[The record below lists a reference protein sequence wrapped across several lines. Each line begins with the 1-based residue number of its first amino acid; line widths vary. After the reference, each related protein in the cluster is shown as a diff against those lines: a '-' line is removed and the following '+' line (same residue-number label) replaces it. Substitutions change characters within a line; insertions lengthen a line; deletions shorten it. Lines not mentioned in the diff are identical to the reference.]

1 MPDNPMRARA
11 LKGLED
17 VLISFGA
24 TSEAALFSETP
35 IRVGVWR
42 EIAANPD
49 RKQRLLVELNNR
61 MRLENAVERLRDARP
76 LVQGVA
82 DTRLQVFSVG
92 ELTLAQ
98 ANMDD
103 LIALIL
109 PQTVWFRSL
118 DAEHVDAWRGEVQGV
133 ARSESLTQIR
143 SIVIQSKSLILWRFL
158 VAWLA
163 IRSTEEAARQGED
176 RWAHLHRITGSLMD
190 VTETEFDRTEE
201 GGREVFGVLS
211 DFFREGLQRY
221 EQTLNQLIAG
231 QREFDPR
238 IAAPIWRVDISR
250 PASLATRTSRRT
262 VKVDAAENVFDI
274 SCRGLTWAVIDSGI
288 DANHPAFKD
297 RSNGGFDA
305 TTSRVCMTY
314 DFTRLQCFLNNRWD
328 QVFDR
333 EKTQEIQDAHPDL
346 DVADAVLAHLL
357 QRWIWAGHRR
367 SASMELIVA
376 LLVDDI
382 ERIDLEELA
391 GGIKRQITR
400 GAHLDWPLLEPL
412 LWVPPDE
419 DYIAPRNGHG
429 THVAGI
435 LAGDLLPGEADPGD
449 GSERV
454 DRSLQ
459 GMCPDM
465 KLLDLRVCDANGQSD
480 EFVVMAAL
488 QFVGWLNRQQRRQL
502 VQGVNVSLQLRHI
515 VRSYGCGQTPVCR
528 EANALVSSGV
538 LVVAAAGNTGYSR
551 LRSEDT
557 SLVEAYGTSTI
568 MDPGNAEHVLTVG
581 SVHSERPH
589 THGISYF
596 SSRGPTVDGRTKPDV
611 VAPGEKILAPTLE
624 NRVLRDSGTSMAAPH
639 ASGAAALL
647 MARFPELQGRP
658 FDVKSLIIETATS
671 LDRDP
676 AFQGHGMVDVLR
688 ALQDH

>member
-1 MPDNPMRARA
+1 MLDNPIRARA

-24 TSEAALFSETP
+24 TSEALFSDTP

-49 RKQRLLVELNNR
+49 RKQRLLIELNNR
-61 MRLENAVERLRDARP
+61 MRLDEAADMLQGARP
-76 LVQGVA
+76 LVQGEA
-82 DTRLQVFSVG
+82 DFRLQVFSAG

-109 PQTVWFRSL
+109 PQTVWFRAL
-118 DAEHVDAWRGEVQGV
+118 DAELVEAWRGEVQSIAV
-133 ARSESLTQIR
+133 SESLAQIR

-163 IRSTEEAARQGED
+163 IRSADIAAHQGED
-176 RWAHLHRITGSLMD
+176 RWDYLIRITGALMD
-190 VTETEFDRTEE
+190 VTETEFDRTEDDE
-201 GGREVFGVLS
+201 REVFGLVREFL
-211 DFFREGLQRY
+211 REGLQRY
-221 EQTLNQLIAG
+221 GQTLNQLIAG
-231 QREFDPR
+231 QRELGR
-238 IAAPIWRVDISR
+238 AMSAPIWRVDISR
-250 PASLATRTSRRT
+250 SASLATRMSRRT

-274 SCRGLTWAVIDSGI
+274 SCSGLTWAVIDSGI
-288 DANHPAFKD
+288 DAGHPAFQD
-297 RSNGGFDA
+297 RGKVRPGPNA
-305 TTSRVCMTY
+305 SRIRATY
-314 DFTRLQCFLNNRWD
+314 DFTRLQRFLNNEWNK
-328 QVFDR
+328 VFDSR
-333 EKTQEIQDAHPDL
+333 TTQAIKADHPGIDLSDAIL
-346 DVADAVLAHLL
+346 THLL
-357 QRWIWAGHRR
+357 GLWLRTGPRR
-367 SASMELIVA
+367 SASMEFISG
-376 LLVDDI
+376 LLAEDSSRMD
-382 ERIDLEELA
+382 LA
-391 GGIKRQITR
+391 GIAGRIKRQITR

-412 LWVPPDE
+412 LWVPPDA
-419 DYIAPRNGHG
+419 DYIPPRNGHG

-465 KLLDLRVCDANGQSD
+465 KLLDLRVCDINGQSD

-488 QFVGWLNRQQRRQL
+488 QFVAWLNRQQRRQM

-596 SSRGPTVDGRTKPDV
+596 SSRGPTIDGRTKPDV
-611 VAPGEKILAPTLE
+611 VAPGEKILAPSLE
-624 NRVLRDSGTSMAAPH
+624 KRILRDSGTSMAAPH

-658 FDVKSLIIETATS
+658 FDVKSLIIKTATS

-688 ALQDH
+688 ALQHH

>member
-1 MPDNPMRARA
+1 MRDNPMRSRA

-24 TSEAALFSETP
+24 TSEVLFSNTP

-42 EIAANPD
+42 EIAANPN
-49 RKQRLLVELNNR
+49 RKQRLLIELNNR
-61 MRLENAVERLRDARP
+61 MRLDEAADMLQDARP
-76 LVQGVA
+76 LVQGEA
-82 DTRLQVFSVG
+82 DFRLQVFSAG

-109 PQTVWFRSL
+109 PQTVWFRAL
-118 DAEHVDAWRGEVQGV
+118 DAELVEAWRGEVQSV
-133 ARSESLTQIR
+133 AVSESLAQIR

-163 IRSTEEAARQGED
+163 IRSADNAAHQGED
-176 RWAHLHRITGSLMD
+176 RWDYLSRITGALMD
-190 VTETEFDRTEE
+190 VTETEFDRTEDDE
-201 GGREVFGVLS
+201 RAVFGPLREFIS
-211 DFFREGLQRY
+211 EGLQRY
-221 EQTLNQLIAG
+221 GQTLNQLIAG
-231 QREFDPR
+231 QRELGR
-238 IAAPIWRVDISR
+238 AVSAPIWRVDISR
-250 PASLATRTSRRT
+250 SASLATRTSRRT

-274 SCRGLTWAVIDSGI
+274 SCSSLTWAVIDSGI
-288 DANHPAFKD
+288 DAGHPAFQD
-297 RSNGGFDA
+297 RRKARPGPDA
-305 TTSRVCMTY
+305 SRIRATY
-314 DFTRLQCFLNNRWD
+314 DFTRLQRFLNNEWD
-328 QVFDR
+328 KVFDSGT
-333 EKTQEIQDAHPDL
+333 TQAIEADHPGIDLSDAIL
-346 DVADAVLAHLL
+346 THLL
-357 QRWIWAGHRR
+357 GNWLRTGPRR
-367 SASMELIVA
+367 SATMEFITG
-376 LLVDDI
+376 LLAEDFS
-382 ERIDLEELA
+382 RMDLVGIA
-391 GGIKRQITR
+391 GRIKRQITR

-412 LWVPPDE
+412 LWVPHDA
-419 DYIAPRNGHG
+419 DYIPPRNGHG

-465 KLLDLRVCDANGQSD
+465 KLLDLRVCDVNGQSD

-488 QFVGWLNRQQRRQL
+488 QFVAWLNRQQRRQM
-502 VQGVNVSLQLRHI
+502 VQGVNASLQLRHI

-557 SLVEAYGTSTI
+557 SMVEAYGTSTI

-596 SSRGPTVDGRTKPDV
+596 SSRGPTIDGRTKPDV
-611 VAPGEKILAPTLE
+611 VAPGEKILAPSLE
-624 NRVLRDSGTSMAAPH
+624 NRILRDSGTSMAAPH

-658 FDVKSLIIETATS
+658 FDVKSLIIKTATS

-688 ALQDH
+688 ALQHH

>member
-1 MPDNPMRARA
+1 MPDNPIRARA

-24 TSEAALFSETP
+24 TSEALFSDTP

-42 EIAANPD
+42 GIAANPD
-49 RKQRLLVELNNR
+49 RKQRLLIELNNR
-61 MRLENAVERLRDARP
+61 MRLDEAADMLQDARP
-76 LVQGVA
+76 LVQGEA
-82 DTRLQVFSVG
+82 DFRLQVFSAG

-109 PQTVWFRSL
+109 PQTVWFRAL
-118 DAEHVDAWRGEVQGV
+118 DAELVEAWRGEVQSVV
-133 ARSESLTQIR
+133 ASESLAQVT
-143 SIVIQSKSLILWRFL
+143 SIVIQSKSLMLWRFL

-163 IRSTEEAARQGED
+163 VRSADNAALQGED
-176 RWAHLHRITGSLMD
+176 RWDYLIRITGALMD
-190 VTETEFDRTEE
+190 VTETEFDRTEDDE
-201 GGREVFGVLS
+201 REVFGLLREFIS
-211 DFFREGLQRY
+211 EGLRRY
-221 EQTLNQLIAG
+221 GRTLNQLIAG
-231 QREFDPR
+231 QRELGR
-238 IAAPIWRVDISR
+238 AMSAPIWRVDISR
-250 PASLATRTSRRT
+250 PASLATRMSRRT

-274 SCRGLTWAVIDSGI
+274 SCSGLTWAVIDSGI
-288 DANHPAFKD
+288 DAGHPAFQD
-297 RSNGGFDA
+297 RGKGRPGPDA
-305 TTSRVCMTY
+305 SRISATY
-314 DFTRLQCFLNNRWD
+314 DFTRLQRFLSNEWD
-328 QVFDR
+328 KVFDSST
-333 EKTQEIQDAHPDL
+333 TQAIEADHPGTDL
-346 DVADAVLAHLL
+346 SEAILTHLL
-357 QRWIWAGHRR
+357 GLWLRTGPRR
-367 SASMELIVA
+367 SASMEFITG
-376 LLVDDI
+376 LLAEDSS
-382 ERIDLEELA
+382 RMDLE
-391 GGIKRQITR
+391 GISGRIKRQITR

-412 LWVPPDE
+412 LWVPHDA
-419 DYIAPRNGHG
+419 DYIPPRNGHG

-465 KLLDLRVCDANGQSD
+465 KLLDLRVCDVNGQSD

-488 QFVGWLNRQQRRQL
+488 QFVAWLNRQQRRQM

-557 SLVEAYGTSTI
+557 SMVEAYGTSTI

-596 SSRGPTVDGRTKPDV
+596 SSRGPTIDGRTKPDV
-611 VAPGEKILAPTLE
+611 VAPGEKILAPSLE
-624 NRVLRDSGTSMAAPH
+624 NRILRDSGTSMAAPH

-658 FDVKSLIIETATS
+658 FDIKSLIIKTATS

-688 ALQDH
+688 ALQHH